1 MKHLFIDD
9 GVIEL
14 REGVER
20 RWYQAVKHGPPVLA
34 PEGPLEQPRLHIW
47 NPPLPAEDGDGWRM
61 WYIGGEE
68 LQPLH
73 ARSDDGIEWSRPAL
87 GPAEAEGG
95 ARSNLVNLG
104 FEADRKERRLVLC
117 RPDREGAGPARYLA
131 LTRVGGRLK
140 PLESDD
146 GLSWRFHEDHPG
158 IPSDDEYRL
167 GYDGE
172 GGVFIATV
180 KRGGRHGGAPF
191 AVPEYGRTVSVSTS
205 PDGLEWTDPEVAF
218 HADFRER
225 AAGAEAIERH
235 LADDSL
241 LSPMFVDPDHSWT
254 DVYNMPVFRYEGF
267 YLALPVMFHQCGFWQ
282 YPGRPDGHNQDGLLW
297 PGLAWSRD
305 LRDWRRPHR
314 REPFI
319 PLSAC
324 DDPAI
329 YDNGAIHACAPV
341 RRGDE
346 LWFYYYGSRFSHVG
360 LALLQEAGLAV
371 EGRPNGAV
379 YLAKLRLDGFASY
392 HGGEQPGVILTRP
405 VVVGGSNLRIN
416 ARAEGGEIRAEL
428 RDAETGRVIPGFSM
442 GDSLRSRTI
451 TFPDGRV
458 EPRSLGWGAR
468 FEDDPEGDD
477 SVPFSGDRVDA
488 TLNWRGGSDLSALRG
503 RAVRVLFSLR
513 NADLYAFEFA
523 DARS

>member
-1 MKHLFIDD
+1 
-9 GVIEL
+9 
-14 REGVER
+14 
-20 RWYQAVKHGPPVLA
+20 
-34 PEGPLEQPRLHIW
+34 
-47 NPPLPAEDGDGWRM
+47 M

-442 GDSLRSRTI
+442 GDLGPTRSQRTCALR
-451 TFPDGRV
+451 
-458 EPRSLGWGAR
+458 
-468 FEDDPEGDD
+468 
-477 SVPFSGDRVDA
+477 DA
-488 TLNWRGGSDLSALRG
+488 QRGNLLVRLRG
-503 RAVRVLFSLR
+503 RGVVMRGGGRRCRSVARTLLSVRRKSLLLWPSRPREGRRKRRGRMSSPFMWHECPHPCVVPYEAGLRTAHGRGRPWHMNDVRLLQTVGARCPHSFS
-513 NADLYAFEFA
+513 NAPY
-523 DARS
+523 R